1 MYKVLVVDD
10 HSFIRAAVTMILS
23 QEKFNVVGE
32 ASSGPD
38 ALELARRHKPDL
50 IILDIAIPKLDGLEV
65 ISRIKKFDLT
75 TKILILTSQPA
86 EAYANRCRLLG
97 AVGYIS
103 KVDQLNE
110 FRKALATVMSGY
122 IVFPVLH
129 SDSVHCERLDTS
141 DQHLIDQLSDRELVV
156 LKQLASGLNNLE
168 IGKIMLLSNKTISAH
183 KKRILVK
190 LNLKSQVALA
200 DFARRNSLI

>member
-65 ISRIKKFDLT
+65 ISRIKKFDLA

-129 SDSVHCERLDTS
+129 SDSVHCETLDTS